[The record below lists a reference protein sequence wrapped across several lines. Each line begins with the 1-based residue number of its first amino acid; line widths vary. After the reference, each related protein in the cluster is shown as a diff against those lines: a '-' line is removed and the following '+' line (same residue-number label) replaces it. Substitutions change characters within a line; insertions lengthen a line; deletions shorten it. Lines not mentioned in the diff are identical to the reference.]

1 MFSRILGAGCLA
13 ACLSVLACFLS
24 LQSAQAQ
31 SSFPMDRFIDS
42 NLSKVR
48 EKDFDRAAD
57 REYVCTSIGG
67 FRFDGGYIM
76 YIQPNVRVHTGE
88 RVDFLHGFYVQYD
101 RRGNLLYVEGYSGA
115 IVHVVGNGYG
125 TAGYRYIPRTNPP
138 QWRKGQRVRTRSVPI
153 DRKML
158 FYKGEGGFPRELV
171 VTMEFLDRGTTV
183 LGCEAT
189 GEKPKWVEFFKD
201 EVRNAIRRYNNERLD
216 FT

>member
-42 NLSKVR
+42 NLSKVQ
-48 EKDFDRAAD
+48 EKDLDRAAD

-88 RVDFLHGFYVQYD
+88 RVDFLHGFYVQYTGAGTCSIS
-101 RRGNLLYVEGYSGA
+101 RATPAPSSTWSAMATERQAIATSRAPIHRSGA
-115 IVHVVGNGYG
+115 KGSGSG
-125 TAGYRYIPRTNPP
+125 RGPCRSTARCCSTKARAVS
-138 QWRKGQRVRTRSVPI
+138 RVS
-153 DRKML
+153 
-158 FYKGEGGFPRELV
+158 
-171 VTMEFLDRGTTV
+171 
-183 LGCEAT
+183 
-189 GEKPKWVEFFKD
+189 WW
-201 EVRNAIRRYNNERLD
+201 
-216 FT
+216 